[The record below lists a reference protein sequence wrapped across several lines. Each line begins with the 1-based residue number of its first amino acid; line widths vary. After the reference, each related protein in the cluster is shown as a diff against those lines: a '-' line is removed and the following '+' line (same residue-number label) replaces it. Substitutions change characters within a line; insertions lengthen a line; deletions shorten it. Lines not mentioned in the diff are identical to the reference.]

1 MIDSR
6 SLRHFLAVARHQSFV
21 RAATEERLTQP
32 ALSKS
37 IRAFEDTLG
46 VKLFERTRHGALLT
60 PAGEVMLKHA
70 KLIAVEAR
78 HAIEAIGAV
87 QKGLYSQIIVGCS
100 PTITETLL
108 PRITAAF
115 LKKNPGA
122 RLQIT
127 TGLNDQLISGLHRGE
142 IDIVFGALP
151 NPKSDEFV
159 SEVLHVDPVSVI
171 ARSNHPLALRKAV
184 SLKDLLQFPWVM
196 LGPGVHGRERFNAPF
211 VKAGLPIPTVQI
223 ESNSAP
229 YNRAL
234 VATSDFLSYLPQEL
248 AFERGRP
255 NEIVTLRV
263 RGVTWDRE
271 VAATY
276 RRRGSLSIGTQILI
290 GEMRQV
296 LSRTLS
302 GKRHQRSPRAK

>member
-6 SLRHFLAVARHQSFV
+6 FLRHFLAVASHQSFV
-21 RAATEERLTQP
+21 RAAAEERLTQP

-37 IRAFEDTLG
+37 IRSFEDTLG
-46 VKLFERTRHGALLT
+46 VRLFERTRHGALLT

-70 KLIAVEAR
+70 KLITVESR
-78 HAIEAIGAV
+78 HAIEAISAL
-87 QKGLYSQIIVGCS
+87 QKGLHSQIIVGCS
-100 PTITETLL
+100 LTITETLL
-108 PRITAAF
+108 PRVTATF
-115 LKKNPGA
+115 LKRIPGA
-122 RLQIT
+122 KLQIT
-127 TGLNDQLISGLHRGE
+127 TALNDELISGLRRGE
-142 IDIVFGALP
+142 IDVVFGALP

-171 ARSNHPLALRKAV
+171 ARSNHPLASRRTV
-184 SLKDLLQFPWVM
+184 SLKDLLGFPWVM
-196 LGPGVHGRERFNAPF
+196 LGPGVHGRDRFNAPF

-255 NEIVTLRV
+255 DEIVTLRV
-263 RGVTWDRE
+263 SDVTWARE
-271 VAATY
+271 IGATF

-290 GEMRQV
+290 DEMR
-296 LSRTLS
+296 LMLS
-302 GKRHQRSPRAK
+302 GMSSGKKYQKSSS

>member
-6 SLRHFLAVARHQSFV
+6 SLRHFLAVARHRSFV
-21 RAATEERLTQP
+21 RAAIEERLTQP

-70 KLIAVEAR
+70 KLIVVEAR

-87 QKGLYSQIIVGCS
+87 QKGLHSQIIVGCS

-108 PRITAAF
+108 PRVTAAF
-115 LKKNPGA
+115 LEKIPGG

-127 TGLNDQLISGLHRGE
+127 TGLNDELISGLRRGE

-159 SEVLHVDPVSVI
+159 SEVLYVDPVNVI
-171 ARSNHPLALRKAV
+171 ARSKHPLALRKTV

-196 LGPGVHGRERFNAPF
+196 LGPGVHGRDRFNAPF

-229 YNRAL
+229 YIRAM
-234 VATSDFLSYLPQEL
+234 VAASDFLSYLPQEL

-255 NEIVTLRV
+255 DEIATLRV
-263 RGVTWDRE
+263 SGITWDRE
-271 VAATY
+271 VAATF
-276 RRRGSLSIGTQILI
+276 RRRGSLSIGTKILI
-290 GEMRQV
+290 DEMR
-296 LSRTLS
+296 LMLRRMSS
-302 GKRHQRSPRAK
+302 GKRQQRAASSK

>member
-1 MIDSR
+1 M
-6 SLRHFLAVARHQSFV
+6 
-21 RAATEERLTQP
+21 
-32 ALSKS
+32 
-37 IRAFEDTLG
+37 
-46 VKLFERTRHGALLT
+46 
-60 PAGEVMLKHA
+60 
-70 KLIAVEAR
+70 
-78 HAIEAIGAV
+78 
-87 QKGLYSQIIVGCS
+87 
-100 PTITETLL
+100 TETLL

-122 RLQIT
+122 GLQIT

-151 NPKSDEFV
+151 DQRATNSSPGV
-159 SEVLHVDPVSVI
+159 YVDPVSVI
-171 ARSNHPLALRKAV
+171 ARSNHPCVAKNRLAEGPASV
-184 SLKDLLQFPWVM
+184 SL
-196 LGPGVHGRERFNAPF
+196 GNARPGVHGRERFNAPF

-234 VATSDFLSYLPQEL
+234 VASDFLSYLPQEL